1 MKQRM
6 NEGTTSSARVLRRQ
20 SPIKDAPPG
29 PGSVYEP
36 IRGASRPLLL
46 LCSLPS
52 APPLIANTNAPPLSA
67 SARRLRQVRG
77 TPQRR
82 RPRPAATTPGALVCR
97 AYALARAAGEA
108 RERTRE
114 REMCAR
120 WRCGFAWSAGPKAA
134 SRPSLSRRPSI
145 QLWCRRCRSSI
156 ARSTPAHAARSTA
169 EHDAAVVV
177 VVAVG
182 GGARCCTPCRVAL
195 AHMV

>member
-6 NEGTTSSARVLRRQ
+6 NEGTTSARVLRRQ
-20 SPIKDAPPG
+20 SPIKDALPG
-29 PGSVYEP
+29 PCSVYEP
-36 IRGASRPLLL
+36 IRGASRPPLL

-52 APPLIANTNAPPLSA
+52 APPSSPTPTRLRCPPPHGA
-67 SARRLRQVRG
+67 CARYEARRSAAARG
-77 TPQRR
+77 QQP
-82 RPRPAATTPGALVCR
+82 PRPARLCVVHTR
-97 AYALARAAGEA
+97 A
-108 RERTRE
+108 RERQARHESERE